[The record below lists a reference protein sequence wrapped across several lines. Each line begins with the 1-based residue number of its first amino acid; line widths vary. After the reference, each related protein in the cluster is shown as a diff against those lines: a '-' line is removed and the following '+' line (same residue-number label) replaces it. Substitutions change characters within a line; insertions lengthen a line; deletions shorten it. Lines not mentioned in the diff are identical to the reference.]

1 MNAKQSSTK
10 ETPSHNKTTPRFSVG
25 DLFTKV
31 PLNSSSSHVQAYH
44 IYGAAIPTQGT
55 YSYPYDY
62 GLGLTSEGYAT
73 EGSMHK
79 VTPEHMDK
87 IYL

>member
-1 MNAKQSSTK
+1 MSTHQSSNN
-10 ETPSHNKTTPRFSVG
+10 ETRSHNETAPRFSVG

-31 PLNSSSSHVQAYH
+31 PLNSSSCHVQAYH
-44 IYGAAIPTQGT
+44 IYGPAIPTQGT

-73 EGSMHK
+73 EDSMHK
-79 VTPEHMDK
+79 VSPEYRDK
-87 IYL
+87 VYL